1 MKCSVHRPGHFAR
14 ECPEGDEKGRS
25 VLKYYFC
32 VWVSSSSLKFQVHD
46 YYFCVWVNSY
56 SFAQVVV
63 LAETLVAVVALEWEG
78 TEMEVKIV
86 ISYSVGLFPCDV
98 QAAGMGVMVD
108 PSVTG
113 ATGLIS

>member
-32 VWVSSSSLKFQVHD
+32 VWV
-46 YYFCVWVNSY
+46 YSY

-63 LAETLVAVVALEWEG
+63 LAETLVAVVALDWEG

-98 QAAGMGVMVD
+98 QAAGMGGMVD